1 MNVFNGM
8 PFLRILPAF
17 CFGIIYA
24 FFMGSSSFIIPA
36 FLPIGFLVLFFLPF
50 LRSMLYKLRF
60 FRGFII
66 NIVFFSLGFTLTAVK
81 DRRVS
86 EDYFMNS
93 NSPVLYK
100 AAVKNVTTIKNNK
113 CRILS
118 EIVAIY
124 SGTIW
129 KATTGES
136 YIYLPADSAALSLHT
151 ADEIIFS
158 GIPDSISKP
167 LNPGQFDFKRYASIQ
182 RIYIQFFVQASDW
195 KALSN
200 EESFS
205 IKQIAEN
212 IRNRF
217 LRIYQRAGLSGQE
230 YAVLSALVLG
240 YDDEIDQ
247 KTVHAF
253 SATGTLHV
261 LSVSGMHVGIIFSAL
276 SGLLFFME
284 KNGTLRSFRL
294 FILITSLWF
303 YALLTGFSPSV
314 IRSAMMFSFILIGR
328 SLNRSSSIYNS
339 LALSAFSIFILF
351 DPLLLFNTGLQLSF
365 TAVWGIAF
373 LYNGIYKTF
382 IFENWLADKIWS
394 LIAVSIAAQA
404 ATFAISIYYF
414 HQFPNYFI
422 LANLIIIPISTIC
435 IFAGIA
441 LLFLDPFYNI
451 SIFAGKII
459 QMLIHWLNESALFI
473 EQLPYAVWNGI
484 SISFFDLFML
494 YLFLIVIVLWI
505 ENKSV
510 LLFYVGL
517 ALLNIIVLSSILSNY
532 SRIQRNGLILFSGTS
547 GFCGQRINGFDSWLI
562 FTPNDSAKAINY
574 SDNYCNSNGIPINQR
589 RLVILNDSIK
599 TYNDGKIGMIG
610 NRLVLGNYVI
620 HILSD
625 SDKEINKNDTLKS
638 DMLYICKA
646 LSGKSWTKK
655 IIAPRIIFTDS
666 RKNSDPFNSFRGGNT
681 YNLFQGAKWIDLQ

>member
-36 FLPIGFLVLFFLPF
+36 FLPAGFILLFFLSF
-50 LRSMLYKLRF
+50 LKSMLYKLRF
-60 FRGFII
+60 FRGAMI

-81 DRRVS
+81 ESRFS
-86 EDYFMNS
+86 EDYFTIANS
-93 NSPVLYK
+93 TIFYK
-100 AAVKNVTTIKNNK
+100 AVVKNTTTIKNNK

-118 EIVAIY
+118 EIIATS
-124 SGTIW
+124 SGTLW
-129 KATTGES
+129 KAASGES
-136 YIYLPADSAALSLHT
+136 YIYMPADSAALSLRT
-151 ADEIIFS
+151 ADEIIFT
-158 GIPDSISKP
+158 GTPDSISKP
-167 LNPGQFDFKRYASIQ
+167 LNPGQFDFKRYAAIQ
-182 RIYIQFFVQASDW
+182 RIYMQFFIKAGDW
-195 KALSN
+195 IVLSK
-200 EESFS
+200 EENFS
-205 IKQIAEN
+205 LKRIAEN

-276 SGLLFFME
+276 SGILFFME
-284 KNGTLRSFRL
+284 KKKSLRLFRL
-294 FILITSLWF
+294 FILIVSLWF

-373 LYNGIYKTF
+373 LYNGIYKTL

-435 IFAGIA
+435 IFGGIA
-441 LLFLDPFYNI
+441 LLFLEPFYDI

-473 EQLPYAVWNGI
+473 EHLPYAVWNAI
-484 SISFFDLFML
+484 SISLFDLILL
-494 YLFLIVIVLWI
+494 YLFLIVLIIWI
-505 ENKSV
+505 EKKSIS
-510 LLFYVGL
+510 LFYGGL
-517 ALLNIIVLSSILSNY
+517 TLLNIIVLSSILTGY
-532 SRIQRNGLILFSGTS
+532 SRIQKNGLIIFSGTTD
-547 GFCGQRINGFDSWLI
+547 FCGQRINGLDSWLI
-562 FTPNDSAKAINY
+562 FTPNDSIKAINY
-574 SDNYCNSNGIPINQR
+574 SDNYCNSKGIPINRR
-589 RLVILNDSIK
+589 RLVVIKDSMS
-599 TYNDGKIGMIG
+599 TYNDARIGIVG
-610 NRLVLGNYVI
+610 NRLILGNYVI

-625 SDKEINKNDTLKS
+625 SDKGTNRNDSLKC
-638 DMLYICKA
+638 DLLYISKA

-655 IIAPRIIFTDS
+655 IITQRIIFTDNRVDPDS
-666 RKNSDPFNSFRGGNT
+666 FKSFQGKNS
-681 YNLFQGAKWIDLQ
+681 YNLFKGAKWIDLQ

>member
-24 FFMGSSSFIIPA
+24 FFMGSSSYIIPV
-36 FLPIGFLVLFFLPF
+36 FLPVGFLILFLLTFLK
-50 LRSMLYKLRF
+50 SMLYKLRF

-66 NIVFFSLGFTLTAVK
+66 NVVFFSLGFTLTSVK
-81 DRRVS
+81 DSRDS

-93 NSPVLYK
+93 NSVILYK
-100 AAVKNVTTIKNNK
+100 AAVKNATTIKNNK
-113 CRILS
+113 FRILT

-124 SGTIW
+124 SGTFW
-129 KATTGES
+129 KASTGGS
-136 YIYLPADSAALSLHT
+136 YIYMPTDSAALSLHT
-151 ADEIIFS
+151 GDEIIFS
-158 GIPDSISKP
+158 GKPDSISKP

-182 RIYIQFFVQASDW
+182 RIYTQFFIQASDW
-195 KALSN
+195 KMLSKEN
-200 EESFS
+200 NYSL
-205 IKQIAEN
+205 KRIAED

-217 LRIYQRAGLSGQE
+217 LQIYQRAGLSGQE

-247 KTVHAF
+247 KTVQAF

-276 SGLLFFME
+276 SGILFFME
-284 KNGTLRSFRL
+284 RNRTLRSIRL
-294 FILITSLWF
+294 VILIASLWF

-382 IFENWLADKIWS
+382 IFENWLTDKIWS

-435 IFAGIA
+435 IFSGIA
-441 LLFLDPFYNI
+441 LLFLNPFNYI
-451 SIFAGKII
+451 SVFAGKII
-459 QMLIHWLNESALFI
+459 QTLIHWLNESALFI
-473 EQLPYAVWNGI
+473 ERLPYAVWNGI
-484 SISFFDLFML
+484 SISFFDLILM
-494 YLFLIVIVLWI
+494 YLFLIVLVIWI
-505 ENKSV
+505 EKKSII
-510 LLFYVGL
+510 LFYGVMTL
-517 ALLNIIVLSSILSNY
+517 INIIVLSSIVTCY
-532 SRIQRNGLILFSGTS
+532 SRIHRNGLFLFSGTS
-547 GFCGQRINGFDSWLI
+547 GFCGQRVLGFDSWLI
-562 FTPNDSAKAINY
+562 TAPDDSAKAINY
-574 SDNYCNSNGIPINQR
+574 SDSYCNFYGIPKER
-589 RLVILNDSIK
+589 RRMVIFNDSIK
-599 TYNDGKIGMIG
+599 FYKDGKIGVVK

-625 SDKEINKNDTLKS
+625 SDKETYKNDTLKS
-638 DMLYICKA
+638 DLLYINKA
-646 LSGKSWTKK
+646 LSRKSWTKK
-655 IIAPRIIFTDS
+655 LITPKIIFTDN
-666 RKNSDPFNSFRGGNT
+666 RNDPDPVNSFLGKNT